1 MSLMCSNTKKPS
13 VAGFFLSSVL
23 IFVFSLTVLL
33 TGCATPQ
40 VEQLRNNWPNT
51 ISEKSEIQN
60 IPFYPQE
67 DYECGPAALAM
78 AFHLAGVHLRPEQLV
93 DQVYLPGRKGSLQ
106 IEMQV
111 ATRRNGL
118 VSHVLSPSVIDVLKE
133 VSAGHPVIVFQ
144 NISLPIYPVWHY
156 AVVVGFDKKRNILI
170 LNSGKTEHLEMSLY
184 TFERTWARGDYWA
197 MLALSPSELP
207 ITADATSYAQSIV
220 ALERNNVKAA
230 QLAYQTALIKWP
242 EDRTLLLGFGNTSYA
257 LKQIAVAK
265 EAYLKAVQF
274 HPQYADAWNNLAQ
287 TQFESG
293 EFLQAL
299 QSIETAI
306 TLGGVRLVKY
316 QELKLKIANAM
327 QNSKKP

>member
-1 MSLMCSNTKKPS
+1 MSLLCLNTKKPS
-13 VAGFFLSSVL
+13 VAGFFLWSVL
-23 IFVFSLTVLL
+23 IFVFSLAILL

-51 ISEKSEIQN
+51 ISEKAEIQN

-78 AFHLAGVHLRPEQLV
+78 VFHLAGVHVRPEQLV

-118 VSHVLSPSVIDVLKE
+118 VSHVLSPSVSDVLKE
-133 VSAGHPVIVFQ
+133 VAAGHPVIVFQ

-156 AVVVGFDKKRNILI
+156 AVVVGFDKKRNVLI
-170 LNSGKTEHLEMSLY
+170 LNSGRTEHLEMSLY

-207 ITADATSYAQSIV
+207 ITADPSSYAQSIV
-220 ALERNNVKAA
+220 ALEKNNVKAA
-230 QLAYQTALIKWP
+230 QLAYQTALTKWP
-242 EDRTLLLGFGNTSYA
+242 EDRTFLLGLGNTSYA
-257 LKQIAVAK
+257 LKQKLVAK
-265 EAYLKAVQF
+265 EAYLKAVQL

-306 TLGGVRLVKY
+306 ALGGVRLVKF
-316 QELKLKIANAM
+316 QELKLKIVNAV
-327 QNSKKP
+327 QTPKKP